1 MSRGLDDE
9 KDGEELSESENEDS
23 LFDEDMEALRRACML
38 TGTDVAVAST
48 SGQEAS
54 TDSDSEDD
62 LQLVR
67 SIHNRFSIPLGALKS
82 IAELSSP
89 SDGEDDDFET
99 LRAIQRRFSA
109 FDHET
114 LANGR
119 NDLSVNSQEA
129 NSPECTIEGDISDTA
144 YLDKIDSQSIFR
156 ASEDQSSGLNHSLNS
171 NKNSEPT
178 GLIEWHKS
186 DADEP
191 SVETHKNNSFPKCAR
206 FFVDSIRKN
215 RSGQK
220 LLRSKLIQ
228 IDARI
233 GEIKKLK
240 ERVKVLQDFQVSCR
254 KRTAQALSQKN
265 DPRVQLIST
274 QYRRKKSK
282 GGDKKVT
289 PICCGPAENCQVA
302 NYRNALKSF
311 PLELHRNKWTD
322 AEKENLRKG
331 LKQHF
336 QQVVFQVSLDRFSS
350 LEGDANTFEHV
361 LSSIRDIEISP
372 EEIREFLPR
381 VNWDQLAEHVP
392 GRSGAECEARWLNW
406 EDPLINRGTWTI
418 DEDKQLLH
426 IIQEKGIYNWF
437 EIAVSLGANR
447 TPFQCLTRYQRSLNP
462 CIMRREW
469 TPEEDIQLR
478 MAVEIYGECDWQ
490 NVASTLEGRT
500 GTQCSNRWQKV
511 LHPERQKVGRWSR
524 DEDKCLTVAAMVFG
538 TKNWKKV
545 SQFLPGR
552 THVQCRERWVNS
564 LDPNLKMDEWTAEED
579 AKLEAAISKHGHCW
593 SKIAACLRP
602 RTDNQ
607 CRRRWKL
614 LFPQEVPLL
623 QAAKKIQKRTFASNF
638 VDRTSERPLFSAN
651 DLFLLA
657 PPEPTLTSE
666 HKQIGPTKQKRKY
679 RKRSKPATNDDTCVQ
694 NSGRQKKRKTSD
706 NNEIAT
712 VDLVAV
718 TPRADNCIELDQNAS
733 GADETARGAIH
744 VQYRRRG
751 KKRKTSGNNEIA
763 TADLVSATPGANNC
777 IELDLSASGVNE
789 TALVQ
794 NSRLSKKQKTDLA
807 AVTPGANNCSALD
820 LDASGV
826 DETAPG
832 GAPPGI
838 SDANDC
844 SHDAPVAALS

>member
-9 KDGEELSESENEDS
+9 NDDDELSRSENEGS

-38 TGTDVAVAST
+38 TGTDVSAAST
-48 SGQEAS
+48 SGREAS

-67 SIHNRFSIPLGALKS
+67 SIQNRFSIHLGALKS
-82 IAELSSP
+82 LAELSSL

-114 LANGR
+114 LEKGR
-119 NDLSVNSQEA
+119 NGLSVNSQES
-129 NSPECTIEGDISDTA
+129 NTPECISEGDILHTA
-144 YLDKIDSQSIFR
+144 YVDKRDSRSIFHP
-156 ASEDQSSGLNHSLNS
+156 SEDLSSGLNYSLDS
-171 NKNSEPT
+171 DKNNEPM
-178 GLIEWHKS
+178 GLIEWQKS
-186 DADEP
+186 DADKP
-191 SVETHKNNSFPKCAR
+191 SIEARENNSFPKCAR
-206 FFVDSIRKN
+206 FFVDAIRKN
-215 RSGQK
+215 RSSQK

-233 GEIKKLK
+233 EEIKKLK
-240 ERVKVLQDFQVSCR
+240 ERVKVLKDFQVSCR

-274 QYRRKKSK
+274 QCRRKKSK
-282 GGDKKVT
+282 GGEKKVS
-289 PICCGPAENCQVA
+289 PIYCGPAENCEVA

-311 PLELHRNKWTD
+311 PLDLHRDKWTD
-322 AEKENLRKG
+322 AEMESLRKG
-331 LKQHF
+331 IKQYF
-336 QQVVFQVSLDRFSS
+336 QQVVFRVSLDRFSS
-350 LEGDANTFEHV
+350 LEGDVDSFEHM

-372 EEIREFLPR
+372 EEIREFLPK

-392 GRSGAECEARWLNW
+392 GRSGVECEARWLNW

-447 TPFQCLTRYQRSLNP
+447 TPFQCLARYQRSLNP

-469 TPEEDIQLR
+469 TSEEDIQLR

-490 NVASTLEGRT
+490 TVASTLEGRT

-545 SQFLPGR
+545 SQFVQGR

-579 AKLEAAISKHGHCW
+579 ARLEAAISEHGHCW
-593 SKIAACLRP
+593 SKIAACLCP
-602 RTDNQ
+602 RTDSQ

-614 LFPQEVPLL
+614 LFPQEVPVL
-623 QAAKKIQKRTFASNF
+623 QAAKKIKKRTFASNF

-657 PPEPTLTSE
+657 SPEPTLTSE
-666 HKQIGPTKQKRKY
+666 HKETDPTKQKSKY
-679 RKRSKPATNDDTCVQ
+679 RKRPKPSANDDPHVQ
-694 NSGRQKKRKTSD
+694 NSRCQKKLKASHS
-706 NNEIAT
+706 NEIVT
-712 VDLVAV
+712 VDLVV
-718 TPRADNCIELDQNAS
+718 TPQ
-733 GADETARGAIH
+733 
-744 VQYRRRG
+744 
-751 KKRKTSGNNEIA
+751 
-763 TADLVSATPGANNC
+763 ANNC
-777 IELDLSASGVNE
+777 IEL
-789 TALVQ
+789 
-794 NSRLSKKQKTDLA
+794 
-807 AVTPGANNCSALD
+807 
-820 LDASGV
+820 
-826 DETAPG
+826 
-832 GAPPGI
+832 
-838 SDANDC
+838 
-844 SHDAPVAALS
+844 